1 MLRHMCVGPMVE
13 TVVATTAGVKAKR
26 GFTVFFFYILMVSR
40 VNKNVE
46 ISMHTNVMMLIT
58 IKQFKIID
66 RFYPF

>member
-1 MLRHMCVGPMVE
+1 VTHVLWPKVE
-13 TVVATTAGVKAKR
+13 TVATTTAGVKAKR

-40 VNKNVE
+40 VDKKVE

>member
-1 MLRHMCVGPMVE
+1 MTHVLWPKVE
-13 TVVATTAGVKAKR
+13 TVATTTAGVKAKR

-40 VNKNVE
+40 VDKKVE